1 MNDTKLM
8 FRQNRAMVLLMMLLL
23 IFTQKSIAQRSS
35 VHATV
40 QPAEIMIGEQ
50 AVINLKVIAPKDQ
63 TIYFPVYEK
72 EIVKGLEVLTMLP
85 SDTVI
90 ENNVAT
96 MNFRYLVTSFDST
109 LYYVENIPVFDG
121 TDTIFSN
128 SFGLKVI
135 SPVLKDST
143 AAYLER
149 LNTGQTDSIDF
160 NQLQLYDIKSL
171 QKPQF
176 VWTDYLWVLWIMLG
190 LVVLVLAVGFIII
203 MVMRKKNKGYF
214 FTPPIVL
221 PPHARALKELD
232 KLKESK
238 IWQQNREKE
247 YYTEITDILRRY
259 IFERFRINALEMTS
273 GEIIEDIKQNT
284 EIDSD
289 SAVDNLQQVLRLAD
303 MVKFAKQKPF
313 QDENDLSLMNAYFF
327 VSQTKEPDEVE
338 EENKEEKEKN
348 S

>member
-1 MNDTKLM
+1 MNTIKQMFRENKTIIILLM
-8 FRQNRAMVLLMMLLL
+8 FLMVFYQSAL
-23 IFTQKSIAQRSS
+23 AQRTS
-35 VHATV
+35 VHATI
-40 QPAEIMIGEQ
+40 QPAEILIGEQ

-72 EIVKGLEVLTMLP
+72 DIVEGLEVLTMLP
-85 SDTVI
+85 SDTLI

-109 LYYVENIPVFDG
+109 LYHVENIPVFDG

-143 AAYLER
+143 VAYLEK

-160 NQLQLYDIKSL
+160 KQLQLYDIKPI
-171 QKPQF
+171 QKPEF
-176 VWTDYLWVLWIMLG
+176 VWTDYLWVLWIILG
-190 LVVLVLAVGFIII
+190 VVVLVLLVALIII

-214 FTPPIVL
+214 FTPPVVL
-221 PPHARALKELD
+221 PPHVRALKELD
-232 KLKESK
+232 KIKQSK

-247 YYTEITDILRRY
+247 FYTSVTDVLRKYIL
-259 IFERFRINALEMTS
+259 ERFNINALEMTS
-273 GEIIEDIKQNT
+273 SEIIDKVKNNSQIE
-284 EIDSD
+284 SD
-289 SAVDNLQQVLRLAD
+289 SAVDNLQQVLQLAD
-303 MVKFAKQKPF
+303 MVKFAKQKPL
-313 QDENDLSLMNAYFF
+313 QDENDLSLMNAFFF
-327 VSQTKEPDEVE
+327 VTQTKEVDLSE
-338 EENKEEKEKN
+338 EEGKEENEKN

>member
-1 MNDTKLM
+1 MFRENKTIIILLM
-8 FRQNRAMVLLMMLLL
+8 FLMVFYQSAL
-23 IFTQKSIAQRSS
+23 AQRTS
-35 VHATV
+35 VHATI
-40 QPAEIMIGEQ
+40 QPAEILIGEQ

-72 EIVKGLEVLTMLP
+72 DIVEGLEVLTMLP
-85 SDTVI
+85 SDTLI

-109 LYYVENIPVFDG
+109 LYHVENIPVFDG

-143 AAYLER
+143 VAYLEK

-160 NQLQLYDIKSL
+160 KQLQLYDIKPI
-171 QKPQF
+171 QKPEF
-176 VWTDYLWVLWIMLG
+176 VWTDYLWVLWIILG
-190 LVVLVLAVGFIII
+190 VVVLVLLVALIII

-214 FTPPIVL
+214 FTPPVVL

-232 KLKESK
+232 KIKQSK

-247 YYTEITDILRRY
+247 FYTSVTDVLRKYIL
-259 IFERFRINALEMTS
+259 ERFNINALEMTS
-273 GEIIEDIKQNT
+273 SEIIDKVKNNSQIE
-284 EIDSD
+284 SD
-289 SAVDNLQQVLRLAD
+289 SAVDNLQQVLQLAD
-303 MVKFAKQKPF
+303 MVKFAKQKPL
-313 QDENDLSLMNAYFF
+313 QDENDLSLMNAFFF
-327 VSQTKEPDEVE
+327 VTQTKEVDLSE
-338 EENKEEKEKN
+338 EEGKEENEKN

>member
-1 MNDTKLM
+1 MFLM
-8 FRQNRAMVLLMMLLL
+8 GFYQSAL
-23 IFTQKSIAQRSS
+23 AQRTS
-35 VHATV
+35 VHATI
-40 QPAEIMIGEQ
+40 QPAEILIGEQ

-72 EIVKGLEVLTMLP
+72 DIVEGLEVLTMLP
-85 SDTVI
+85 SDTLI

-143 AAYLER
+143 VAYLEK

-160 NQLQLYDIKSL
+160 KQLQLYDIKPI
-171 QKPQF
+171 QKPEF
-176 VWTDYLWVLWIMLG
+176 VWTDYLWVLWIVLG
-190 LVVLVLAVGFIII
+190 VVVLVLLIALIII

-214 FTPPIVL
+214 FTPPVVL
-221 PPHARALKELD
+221 PPHTRALKELD
-232 KLKESK
+232 KIKQSK

-247 YYTEITDILRRY
+247 FYTSVTDVLRKYIL
-259 IFERFRINALEMTS
+259 ERFNINALEMTS
-273 GEIIEDIKQNT
+273 GEIIEKVKNNT
-284 EIDSD
+284 QIESD
-289 SAVDNLQQVLRLAD
+289 SAVDNLQQVLQLAD
-303 MVKFAKQKPF
+303 MVKFAKQKPL
-313 QDENDLSLMNAYFF
+313 QDENDLSLMNAFFF
-327 VSQTKEPDEVE
+327 VTQTKEVDLSE
-338 EENKEEKEKN
+338 EEGKEENEKN

>member
-1 MNDTKLM
+1 MNTIKQMFRENKTIIILLM
-8 FRQNRAMVLLMMLLL
+8 FLMVFYQSAL
-23 IFTQKSIAQRSS
+23 AQRTS
-35 VHATV
+35 VHATI
-40 QPAEIMIGEQ
+40 QPAEILIGEQ

-72 EIVKGLEVLTMLP
+72 DIVEGLEVLTMLP
-85 SDTVI
+85 SDTLI

-109 LYYVENIPVFDG
+109 LYHVENIPVFDG

-143 AAYLER
+143 VAYLEK

-160 NQLQLYDIKSL
+160 KQLQLYDIKPI
-171 QKPQF
+171 QKPEF
-176 VWTDYLWVLWIMLG
+176 VWTDYLWVLWIILG
-190 LVVLVLAVGFIII
+190 VVVLVLLVALIII

-214 FTPPIVL
+214 FTPPVVL

-232 KLKESK
+232 KIKQSK

-247 YYTEITDILRRY
+247 FYTSVTDVLRKYIL
-259 IFERFRINALEMTS
+259 ERFNINALEMTS
-273 GEIIEDIKQNT
+273 SEIIDKVKNNSQIE
-284 EIDSD
+284 SD
-289 SAVDNLQQVLRLAD
+289 SAVDNLQQVLQLAD
-303 MVKFAKQKPF
+303 MVKFAKQKPL
-313 QDENDLSLMNAYFF
+313 QDENDLSLMNAFFF
-327 VSQTKEPDEVE
+327 VTQTKEVDLSE
-338 EENKEEKEKN
+338 EEGKEENEKN

>member
-1 MNDTKLM
+1 MFRENKTIIILLM
-8 FRQNRAMVLLMMLLL
+8 FLMVFYQSAL
-23 IFTQKSIAQRSS
+23 AQRTS
-35 VHATV
+35 VHATI
-40 QPAEIMIGEQ
+40 QPAEILIGEQ

-72 EIVKGLEVLTMLP
+72 DIVEGLEVLTMLP
-85 SDTVI
+85 SDTLI

-109 LYYVENIPVFDG
+109 LYHVENIPVFDG

-143 AAYLER
+143 VAYLEK

-160 NQLQLYDIKSL
+160 KQLQLYDIKPI
-171 QKPQF
+171 QKPEF
-176 VWTDYLWVLWIMLG
+176 VWTDYLWVLWIILG
-190 LVVLVLAVGFIII
+190 VVVLVLLVALIII

-214 FTPPIVL
+214 FTPPVVL
-221 PPHARALKELD
+221 PPHVRALKELD
-232 KLKESK
+232 KIKQSK

-247 YYTEITDILRRY
+247 FYTSVTDVLRKYIL
-259 IFERFRINALEMTS
+259 ERFNINALEMTS
-273 GEIIEDIKQNT
+273 SEIIDKVKNNSQIE
-284 EIDSD
+284 SD
-289 SAVDNLQQVLRLAD
+289 SAVDNLQQVLQLAD
-303 MVKFAKQKPF
+303 MVKFAKQKPL
-313 QDENDLSLMNAYFF
+313 QDENDLSLMNAFFF
-327 VSQTKEPDEVE
+327 VTQTKEVDLSE
-338 EENKEEKEKN
+338 EEGKEENEKN

>member
-1 MNDTKLM
+1 MNTIKQMFRENKTIIILLM
-8 FRQNRAMVLLMMLLL
+8 FLMVFYQSAL
-23 IFTQKSIAQRSS
+23 AQRTS
-35 VHATV
+35 VHATI
-40 QPAEIMIGEQ
+40 QPAEILIGEQ

-72 EIVKGLEVLTMLP
+72 DIVEGLEVLTMLP
-85 SDTVI
+85 SDTLI

-143 AAYLER
+143 VAYLEK

-160 NQLQLYDIKSL
+160 KQLQLYDIKPI
-171 QKPQF
+171 QKPEF
-176 VWTDYLWVLWIMLG
+176 VWTDYLWVLWIILG
-190 LVVLVLAVGFIII
+190 VVVLVLLIALIII

-214 FTPPIVL
+214 FTPPVVL

-232 KLKESK
+232 KIKQSK

-247 YYTEITDILRRY
+247 FYTSVTDVLRKYIL
-259 IFERFRINALEMTS
+259 ERFNINALEMTS
-273 GEIIEDIKQNT
+273 GEIIEKVKNNT
-284 EIDSD
+284 QIESD
-289 SAVDNLQQVLRLAD
+289 SAVDNLQQVLQLAD
-303 MVKFAKQKPF
+303 MVKFAKQKPL
-313 QDENDLSLMNAYFF
+313 QDENDLSLMNAFFF
-327 VSQTKEPDEVE
+327 VTQTKEVDLSE
-338 EENKEEKEKN
+338 EEGKEENEKN